1 MWLNLFH
8 MNNPDLPEEGLT
20 QMSVAYQHPAG
31 NMKHTIAMA
40 HRGFINLTSNDT
52 IIFSYISSSTVL

>member
-8 MNNPDLPEEGLT
+8 LNNPALPGEGLN
-20 QMSVAYQHPAG
+20 QMSGVAYQNPAG

-40 HRGFINLTSNDT
+40 HRGLINLASNDT
-52 IIFSYISSSTVL
+52 IIFS